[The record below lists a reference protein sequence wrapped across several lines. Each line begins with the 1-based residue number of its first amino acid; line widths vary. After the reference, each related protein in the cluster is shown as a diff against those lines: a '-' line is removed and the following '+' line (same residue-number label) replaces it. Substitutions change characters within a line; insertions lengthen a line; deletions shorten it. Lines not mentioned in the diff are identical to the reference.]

1 MIELKRLED
10 IAGAENGWLK
20 AKHHFA
26 IGSYGNPAHLPIGN
40 LYVFNDDEI
49 APRSGFGLHHHAN
62 VEIITY
68 VRSGTVTHEDNQGHR
83 GQIEAGNVQVMSAGT
98 GIFHSET
105 NAEDVPARLFQIW
118 LSPRVPGGPPRW
130 STKPF
135 PKADRTGRFVSLASG
150 WSTSEEVL
158 SIGADA
164 EVCGALLE
172 EGSST
177 DYPLLACD
185 AAYLV
190 PTSGSVSVNGMRVG
204 AREGLAIRGER
215 RLHVEALVSTEVVL
229 VVTRDNGESL

>member
-1 MIELKRLED
+1 VIELKRLED
-10 IAGAENGWLK
+10 IAGAETGWLK

-26 IGSYGNPAHLPIGN
+26 IGPYGNPAHLPIGN

-49 APRSGFGLHHHAN
+49 APHSGFGFHHHAD

-68 VRSGTVTHEDNQGHR
+68 VRQGTVTHEDNQGHR

-118 LSPRVPGGPPRW
+118 LAPRVPGGPPRW

-135 PKADRTGRFVSLASG
+135 PKADRTGRFVRFASG
-150 WSTSEEVL
+150 WSTGEEVL
-158 SIGADA
+158 PIGADA

-172 EGSST
+172 GGSTS
-177 DYPLLACD
+177 DFPLLPSD

-190 PTSGSVSVNGMRVG
+190 PATGSVSINGVRVG

-215 RLHVEALVSTEVVL
+215 IIRVEALVQAEVVL
-229 VVTRDNGESL
+229 VVTRENGKSL

>member
-1 MIELKRLED
+1 MIELKPLKD

-26 IGSYGNPAHLPIGN
+26 IGQYGNPAHLPIGN

-49 APRSGFGLHHHAN
+49 APHSGFGFHHHAN

-68 VRSGTVTHEDNQGHR
+68 VRSGTVTHEDDQGHR

-105 NAEDVPARLFQIW
+105 NAGDAPVYVFQMW
-118 LSPRVPGGPPRW
+118 LSPRETGGSPRW

-135 PKADRTGRFVSLASG
+135 PKADRAGRFVTFASG
-150 WSTSEEVL
+150 RSTSEEAL
-158 SIGADA
+158 SIHANA
-164 EVCGALLE
+164 EVSGALLE
-172 EGSST
+172 GGSIT
-177 DYPLLACD
+177 DYSLSPGD

-190 PTSGSVSVNGMRVG
+190 PASGAVSVNGVRAE
-204 AREGLAIRGER
+204 AREGLVIRGER
-215 RLHVEALVSTEVVL
+215 TLRIEALLNAEVVL
-229 VVTRDNGESL
+229 IVTEDKDV